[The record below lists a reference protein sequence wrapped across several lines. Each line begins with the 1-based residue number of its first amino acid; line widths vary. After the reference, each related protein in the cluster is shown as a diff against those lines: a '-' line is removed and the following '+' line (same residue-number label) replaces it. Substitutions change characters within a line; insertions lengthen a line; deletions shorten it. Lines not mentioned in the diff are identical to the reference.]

1 MKPSVC
7 VTIPVKN
14 SENFIMDSV
23 MSALSQNYSNL
34 VVRVYDGESQD
45 KTLNILKNIKD
56 KRLIV
61 YKLNDAGNAC
71 KAIKRAI
78 EHPNEEII
86 IPLMSDDFFIANN
99 IVSIIANEFT
109 KNDIQF
115 LYGNTHVVKRHD
127 TKKIIRYVNPP
138 EISFTNLM
146 KGDHP
151 HWSAVAF
158 KKSLIESLNFN
169 KHDYLLACDFD
180 FYIQIFKE
188 KKFKTRKLDYTFT
201 KCRLGGLSTNSISS
215 IYSANKEAFNAWKK
229 NEINIRYSFLL
240 SKFYRKL
247 NEFKL
252 KLFD

>member
-45 KTLNILKNIKD
+45 KTLDILKKIND

-61 YKLNDAGNAC
+61 YKLKDAGNAC

-86 IPLMSDDFFIANN
+86 IPLMSDDFFVANN
-99 IVSIIANEFT
+99 IVPMIVNEFI

-115 LYGNTHVVKRHD
+115 LYGNAYVVKRHD
-127 TKKIIRYVNPP
+127 IQKIVRYVNPP
-138 EISFTNLM
+138 EISFNRLK

-151 HWSAVAF
+151 YWSSVAF
-158 KKSLIESLNFN
+158 KKSLIKSLNFN
-169 KHDYLLACDFD
+169 KNKYLLACDFD

-188 KKFKTRKLDYTFT
+188 NKFKSKKLNVALT
-201 KCRLGGLSTNSISS
+201 KSRLGGLSTNSIYS
-215 IYSANKEAFNAWKK
+215 IFSANREAFSAWKK
-229 NEINIRYSFLL
+229 NDIKIGYIFLI
-240 SKFYRKL
+240 SKIYRKL
-247 NEFKL
+247 NEFKF